1 MSQTHIGA
9 SCGSS
14 VIATA
19 VIVGDVDRGDMVGRR
34 HDGGT
39 SGGHIEMGVQGRRCQ
54 KGTG

>member
-9 SCGSS
+9 SSGSS

-19 VIVGDVDRGDMVGRR
+19 VVVGDVDRGDMVGRG